1 MSIKKIILYSGLVTT
16 LAVGVKLYN
25 ENKHYHKFMKEIER
39 HEEDNDH
46 SSSIVAHRGFS
57 SLYVENSMESVT
69 YAFNSCCV
77 DEIEIDVRL
86 TEDNELVLFHN
97 KYINLNCE
105 GTGKVEDKTL
115 EELETYHYNN
125 CSFIPVNN
133 ESPDKKLI
141 EKRNSISLDQKTDIA
156 TLDEVLTIN
165 SDKTLI
171 IDVKI
176 NKNIDNMVIE
186 LGETLSNYN
195 GNLNIKIQSSND
207 EFLEK
212 MKRKYPNYFYQ
223 IVISTPNDLS
233 YLEDDYNGFVIKDYL
248 LNNKIIDE
256 CLENGKSIYVWTIN
270 TYEDY
275 VDLKNKINDNI
286 ENITI
291 ISDNPDVMCYLNN
304 CSDEKLKK
312 LKK

>member
-46 SSSIVAHRGFS
+46 SSNIVAHRGFS

-105 GTGKVEDKTL
+105 GTGKVENKTL
-115 EELETYHYNN
+115 EELEKYHYNN

-141 EKRNSISLDQKTDIA
+141 EKRNSISLDETSDIA
-156 TLDEVLTIN
+156 TLDEVLAIN

-176 NKNIDNMVIE
+176 NK
-186 LGETLSNYN
+186 
-195 GNLNIKIQSSND
+195 
-207 EFLEK
+207 
-212 MKRKYPNYFYQ
+212 KRR
-223 IVISTPNDLS
+223 T
-233 YLEDDYNGFVIKDYL
+233 
-248 LNNKIIDE
+248 
-256 CLENGKSIYVWTIN
+256 
-270 TYEDY
+270 
-275 VDLKNKINDNI
+275 
-286 ENITI
+286 
-291 ISDNPDVMCYLNN
+291 
-304 CSDEKLKK
+304 KL
-312 LKK
+312 

>member
-16 LAVGVKLYN
+16 LAVGLKLYN
-25 ENKHYHKFMKEIER
+25 ENKHYHRFIKEIEN
-39 HEEDNDH
+39 HQEDLDH
-46 SSSIVAHRGFS
+46 SSNIVAHRGFS

-69 YAFNSCCV
+69 YAFDSCCV

-86 TEDNELVLFHN
+86 TKDNELVLFHN

-105 GTGKVEDKTL
+105 GTGKVENKTL
-115 EELETYHYNN
+115 EELEKYHYNN

-141 EKRNSISLDQKTDIA
+141 EKRNAINLEQTTDIT
-156 TLDEVLTIN
+156 TLDEVLEIN
-165 SDKTLI
+165 SEKTLI

-176 NKNIDNMVIE
+176 NNNVDDMVKE

-195 GNLNIKIQSSND
+195 GNIKIRIQSSNS

-212 MKRKYPNYFYQ
+212 MKEKYPDYLYQ
-223 IVISTPNDLS
+223 IVISTKDNLS
-233 YLEDDYNGFVIKDYL
+233 YIKSDYDALVIKDYL
-248 LNNKIIDE
+248 VNNSVIEECIENNK
-256 CLENGKSIYVWTIN
+256 CVYVWTIN
-270 TYEDY
+270 TYEEY
-275 VDLKNKINDNI
+275 INIKNRIDDNI

-291 ISDNPDVMCYLNN
+291 ISDNPDIMCYLNN
-304 CSDEKLKK
+304 CSNEKIKK